1 MTDHAFQ
8 LAALKELS
16 RDLREAT
23 EGNQNLSKRVLLAT
37 GWAIEKRYVGRH
49 FDLSTFCISVWREPG
64 TQLGYLAPPDPSRNI
79 KDAAEGMPQ
88 GWRLDM
94 LGIDYDQ
101 PDEPPF
107 FCQILDEDGPC
118 DFVTGLGN
126 TEALA
131 RCDALVQAKI
141 AELSI

>member
-1 MTDHAFQ
+1 MTGHAFQ
-8 LAALKELS
+8 IADLKELS

-23 EGNQNLSKRVLLAT
+23 EGNRNLSKRVLLAM
-37 GWAIEKRYVGRH
+37 GWAVEKRHVGRH
-49 FDLSTFCISVWREPG
+49 FDLSPLYVSIWTAPS
-64 TQLGYLAPPDPSRNI
+64 TQLRYLAPPDPSRNI

-88 GWRLDM
+88 GWRLDV

-131 RCDALVQAKI
+131 RCDAVVRAKL
-141 AELSI
+141 AALSA